1 MNPTYE
7 KIAEILRGINLTET
21 DDASGWWETSEQA
34 KHGGEKLMQIK
45 ALFDAQESI
54 PFTFPCSREEAT
66 ELAAKIRS
74 NLSGEWNGVSG
85 IKDGVDLGLA
95 ARVIDAYRYN
105 LNCCHPLQSSV
116 KSER

>member
-1 MNPTYE
+1 MKVTYE
-7 KIAEILRGINLTET
+7 QIAEILRGINLTET

-34 KHGGEKLMQIK
+34 KHGGEKLMKIK

-54 PFTFPCSREEAT
+54 PFTFPCSRDEAT
-66 ELAAKIRS
+66 ALAKQIRS
-74 NLSGEWNGVSG
+74 KLSGEWNGVSG
-85 IKDGVDLGLA
+85 VKDGVDLGLA
-95 ARVIDAYRYN
+95 ARVIEAYRYN

>member
-34 KHGGEKLMQIK
+34 KHGGEKLMKIK

-66 ELAAKIRS
+66 ELAAKIRA
-74 NLSGEWNGVSG
+74 NMRGEWKSVDG